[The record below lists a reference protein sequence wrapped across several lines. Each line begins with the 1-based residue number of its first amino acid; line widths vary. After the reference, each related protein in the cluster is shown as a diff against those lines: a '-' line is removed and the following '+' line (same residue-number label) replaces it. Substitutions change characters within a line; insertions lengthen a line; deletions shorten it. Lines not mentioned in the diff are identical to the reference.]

1 MTGAMTSRF
10 MTGSPQAIP
19 QGILSEEESRQ
30 IQIGM
35 QKMLQDPEVR
45 AIVYVLRE
53 RFGRCCV
60 C

>member
-30 IQIGM
+30 VQIGM
-35 QKMLQDPEVR
+35 QKMIHDAEVR
-45 AIVYVLRE
+45 AIVYVLR
-53 RFGRCCV
+53 
-60 C
+60 